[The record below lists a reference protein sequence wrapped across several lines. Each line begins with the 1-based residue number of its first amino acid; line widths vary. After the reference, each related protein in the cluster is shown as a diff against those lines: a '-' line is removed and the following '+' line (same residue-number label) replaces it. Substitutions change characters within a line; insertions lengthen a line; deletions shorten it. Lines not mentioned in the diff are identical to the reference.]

1 VTNDF
6 TTLRF
11 DYVLLA
17 AYWTVLIA
25 ELVGD
30 KSIYTVSSLALRFRT
45 SIVGGALVLAFAG
58 KMLVAVLLG
67 RAVVHLHFRWLNLV
81 SAGAFFLSAMLIWF
95 DEPKSEAAE
104 SAPDIHWARAA
115 VICFASVFFSEWGD
129 PGQIAAA
136 ALAAKAHS
144 WIAPWLGGTLAMV
157 TKGALAM
164 TLGQRLRDLLP
175 QWTLRSLASAS
186 CGFLGVLA
194 MLSPR
199 L

>member
-1 VTNDF
+1 VTNDLG
-6 TTLRF
+6 TLRF

-45 SIVGGALVLAFAG
+45 SIVGSALVLAFAG

-67 RAVVHLHFRWLNLV
+67 RAVVHLHLRWLNLV

-95 DEPKSEAAE
+95 DEPKSEAHE
-104 SAPDIHWARAA
+104 SATDIYWARAA
-115 VICFASVFFSEWGD
+115 LICFASVFFSEWGD

-164 TLGQRLRDLLP
+164 TLGLRLRDWLP

-186 CGFLGVLA
+186 CGVLGVLA
-194 MLSPR
+194 VLFPR

>member
-1 VTNDF
+1 VTNDLG
-6 TTLRF
+6 TLRF
-11 DYVLLA
+11 DYVLFA

-45 SIVGGALVLAFAG
+45 SIVGSALVLAFAG

-67 RAVVHLHFRWLNLV
+67 RAVVHLHLRWLNLV
-81 SAGAFFLSAMLIWF
+81 STGAFFLSAMLIWF
-95 DEPKSEAAE
+95 DEPKSEAHE
-104 SAPDIHWARAA
+104 SATDIYWARAA
-115 VICFASVFFSEWGD
+115 LICFASVFFSEWGD

-144 WIAPWLGGTLAMV
+144 WIAPWLGGTLAMF
-157 TKGALAM
+157 TKGVLAM
-164 TLGQRLRDLLP
+164 TLGLRLRDWLP

-186 CGFLGVLA
+186 CGVLGVLA
-194 MLSPR
+194 VLFPR

>member
-1 VTNDF
+1 VTNNLA
-6 TTLRF
+6 TLRF
-11 DYVLLA
+11 DYVFLA

-30 KSIYTVSSLALRFRT
+30 KSIYTVSSLALRFRAST
-45 SIVGGALVLAFAG
+45 VGGALVMAFAG
-58 KMLVAVLLG
+58 KMLIAVLLG
-67 RAVVHLHFRWLNLV
+67 RAVVHLHFRWLNLL

-95 DEPKSEAAE
+95 DEPTAEAAE
-104 SAPDIHWARAA
+104 SASDIHWTRAA
-115 VICFASVFFSEWGD
+115 LICFASVFFSEWGD

-164 TLGQRLRDLLP
+164 TLGLRLRDWLP
-175 QWTLRSLASAS
+175 QWTLRGLASAS
-186 CGFLGVLA
+186 CGLLGVLA
-194 MLSPR
+194 VLSPR
-199 L
+199 P

>member
-1 VTNDF
+1 VTNDLG
-6 TTLRF
+6 TLRF

-30 KSIYTVSSLALRFRT
+30 KSIYTVGSLALRFRA
-45 SIVGGALVLAFAG
+45 SIVGSALVLAFAG

-67 RAVVHLHFRWLNLV
+67 RAVVHLHLRWLNLV

-95 DEPKSEAAE
+95 DEPKSEAHE
-104 SAPDIHWARAA
+104 SATDIYWARAA
-115 VICFASVFFSEWGD
+115 LICFASVFFSEWGD

-157 TKGALAM
+157 TKGVLAM
-164 TLGQRLRDLLP
+164 TLGLRLRDWLP

-186 CGFLGVLA
+186 CGVLGVLA
-194 MLSPR
+194 VLFPR

>member
-1 VTNDF
+1 MTNDLG
-6 TTLRF
+6 TLRF

-45 SIVGGALVLAFAG
+45 SIVGSALVLAFAG

-67 RAVVHLHFRWLNLV
+67 RAIVHLHLRWLNLV

-95 DEPKSEAAE
+95 DEPKSEAHE
-104 SAPDIHWARAA
+104 SATDIYWARAA
-115 VICFASVFFSEWGD
+115 LICFASVFFSEWGD

-157 TKGALAM
+157 TKGVLAM
-164 TLGQRLRDLLP
+164 TLGLRLRDWLP

-186 CGFLGVLA
+186 CGLLGVLA
-194 MLSPR
+194 VLFPR

>member
-1 VTNDF
+1 MTNDLG
-6 TTLRF
+6 TLRF

-30 KSIYTVSSLALRFRT
+30 KSIYTVSSLALRFRS
-45 SIVGGALVLAFAG
+45 SIVGSALVLAFAG

-67 RAVVHLHFRWLNLV
+67 RAVVHLHLRWLNLV

-95 DEPKSEAAE
+95 DEPKSEAHE
-104 SAPDIHWARAA
+104 SATYIHWARAA
-115 VICFASVFFSEWGD
+115 LICFASVFFSEWGD

-157 TKGALAM
+157 TKGVLAM
-164 TLGQRLRDLLP
+164 TLGLRLRDWLP

-186 CGFLGVLA
+186 CGVLGVLA
-194 MLSPR
+194 VLFPR